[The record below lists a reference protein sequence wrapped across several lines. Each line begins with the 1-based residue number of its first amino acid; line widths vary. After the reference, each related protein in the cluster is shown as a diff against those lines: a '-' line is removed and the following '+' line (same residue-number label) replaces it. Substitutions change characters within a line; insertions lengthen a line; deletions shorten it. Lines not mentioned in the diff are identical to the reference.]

1 MGWLRANDL
10 WIFASPP
17 QWLFGDQQ
25 DGMRAIEPG
34 DLSAITRVGTGGG
47 AVEVTGIARDAWPV
61 MLRCAGGGEINV
73 TEQANPGAL
82 PSFQIST
89 NGGASYRRALR
100 VSDNRDEAYI
110 DDGVTGLRWIFR
122 NGTAPSFVT
131 GATYAVTTQVSPT
144 IADLL
149 PIVESEIEE
158 AAAGSYDAPLTSV
171 PPHWR
176 YHGACLLRWKLVTK
190 EGGPKKRDIQALYP
204 KDTYEWM
211 EKVGDGRRAV
221 KPERQGLA
229 ETPPGTSF
237 PMLVPPAPDPLIPP
251 I

>member
-10 WIFASPP
+10 WRLASPP

-25 DGMRAIEPG
+25 DGLRAIEPG
-34 DLSAITRVGTGGG
+34 DLSAITKAGPGGG
-47 AVEVTGIARDAWPV
+47 VVEVEGIARDAWSIT
-61 MLRCAGGGEINV
+61 LRCASGGEVNV
-73 TEQANPGAL
+73 SETANPGAL
-82 PSFQIST
+82 PTFQIST
-89 NGGASYRRALR
+89 DGVTYRRAIR

-110 DDGVTGLRWIFR
+110 DDGVTGLRWRFR
-122 NGTAPSFVT
+122 NGASPSFVANT
-131 GATYAVTTQVSPT
+131 TYSLTSQVSPT
-144 IADLL
+144 IAEFL

-158 AAAGSYDAPLTSV
+158 AAAGSYDAPLISV

-190 EGGPKKRDIQALYP
+190 EGVSKKRDIQALYP

-211 EKVGDGRRAV
+211 EKVNDGRRAV

-237 PMLVPPAPDPLIPP
+237 PLLAPNVPDPLVPPI
-251 I
+251 